1 MNRRQ
6 VERVEDLGRAF
17 QEAIGDIINMGEEVL
32 VEIEDDSEMAMT
44 EPDFRPRLPF
54 PEPQPS
60 HAVEHSVSDYE
71 VSIRQVNNGFVVT
84 VGCQTFVFEKF
95 ETASKYMAMYFE
107 NPSETIRKH
116 YEGTLFK

>member
-17 QEAIGDIINMGEEVL
+17 QEAIGDIINMGEEEL

-44 EPDFRPRLPF
+44 EPDFRPRLPL

-60 HAVEHSVSDYE
+60 PAVEHRVSDYE